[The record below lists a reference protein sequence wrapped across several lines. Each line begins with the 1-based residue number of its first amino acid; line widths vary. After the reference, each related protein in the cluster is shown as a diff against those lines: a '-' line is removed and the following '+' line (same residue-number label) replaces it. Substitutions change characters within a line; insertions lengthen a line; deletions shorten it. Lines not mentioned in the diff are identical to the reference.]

1 MDKLLVIAGTHQREN
16 RLSYGVLDSLDSG
29 LDYKDQVEVNC
40 GESRAEIN
48 DYGKLVT
55 AKIILS
61 SDDLSLSEEGN
72 KFHWTP
78 VHTAILEQVNPLFYF
93 DLHGWHQHGRNT
105 GHTGAYIKPHSKVEY
120 VDKIRKSLAGAQ
132 KDRPDIY
139 GKGDRDFSDQTNN
152 RDIIKKRIMKE
163 QGLLGIF
170 KRLCS
175 TEAQRELFSK
185 VSFESAKQWG
195 NNWYLLKND
204 PRNADNN
211 FNGYSCFTIEGIDEE
226 KSQEPIANFILNYVL
241 KLNPITTK

>member
-1 MDKLLVIAGTHQREN
+1 M
-16 RLSYGVLDSLDSG
+16 S
-29 LDYKDQVEVNC
+29 
-40 GESRAEIN
+40 
-48 DYGKLVT
+48 LVT
-55 AKIILS
+55 PRKGYKSVPWLFGKEIEIP
-61 SDDLSLSEEGN
+61 EEWEIVKLKELIVRGN
-72 KFHWTP
+72 QGIN
-78 VHTAILEQVNPLFYF
+78 TAI
-93 DLHGWHQHGRNT
+93 D
-105 GHTGAYIKPHSKVEY
+105 KVEY